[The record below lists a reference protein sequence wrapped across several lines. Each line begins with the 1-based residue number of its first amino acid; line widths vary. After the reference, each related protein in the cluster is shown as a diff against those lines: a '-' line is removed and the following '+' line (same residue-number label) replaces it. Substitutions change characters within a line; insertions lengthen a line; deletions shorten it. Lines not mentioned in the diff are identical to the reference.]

1 MTPPELAN
9 DDDEPEEP
17 GVGSGRATAGATT
30 TAVGESVEK
39 VDGWGLVTGK
49 ARYTDDIPTANALE
63 GRLLRSPHAH
73 ARVRSV
79 DTEAAEALDG
89 VEAVLTHEDVPDERF
104 TRTGFPY
111 PAPAPFDERVLNE
124 RVRHVGE
131 PVAAVAARSVDTAER
146 ALEAIDVDYE
156 VLECVVDPEEAM
168 TPDAPTLHPEPY
180 ENPQEN
186 AAPQRNVV
194 CETRHEEG
202 DIEAGFEQADAVIE
216 GEYESQIVQQLPME
230 TNTTIAW
237 IDDRERLVLRTTTQ
251 VSHICRDKI
260 ARAFDLNRT
269 DVKVIKP
276 RVGGGFG
283 VRQDTVPNQ
292 FICAALALATGRRV
306 RLKNTRKEDLH
317 VSQTRHAQTVEI
329 KTGVREDGT
338 ITAMHVDITS
348 NTGAYGC
355 HALAVLSNAAHEPMS
370 VYPVE
375 NRLFTGRAV
384 YTNIT
389 PGGAMRG
396 YGAVQGTF
404 GVESHIDAVADAIG
418 MGPVELRRH
427 NVITEGEESFEP
439 PNSESKSKLESVGVS
454 ECLDRACGAI
464 GWSDGPDRPNEDRYE
479 RGYGVALSMA
489 KSGVPNSE
497 YSRCSITLEDDGTL
511 TVRIGVGDTGQGSE
525 TVMGQIAASVFGLDI
540 GSVHVKADDTDATP
554 WDNGAYASS
563 TTYISGNATE
573 KAARDLAETVR
584 ELAAE
589 WHDTDPGAIEVAD
602 GDVVFPDGTSTSLE
616 SFAAEAFEGVRGPKR
631 RLIGTGEHFT
641 ALSPKP
647 FAAQLAE
654 VEVDTETGEFE
665 VLRLVNSVD
674 CGQAL
679 NPANVRGQ
687 IIGGAIMGLGQTL
700 SETLSFDED
709 GTPEIR
715 GLRDYEVIHAP
726 DLPDIETEIV
736 ETYEPTGPY
745 GAKSVGEV
753 SVLGPSPAV
762 ANAVNDAVG
771 VRITE
776 LPITAAKVQNGLE
789 EDE

>member
-1 MTPPELAN
+1 MSPPEFT
-9 DDDEPEEP
+9 EQ
-17 GVGSGRATAGATT
+17 STASEGTNETAETNA
-30 TAVGESVEK
+30 AVGESVEK
-39 VDGWGLVTGK
+39 VDGWGLVTGN
-49 ARYTDDIPTANALE
+49 ARYTDDIPTGDALE
-63 GRLLRSPHAH
+63 GRIIRSPHAH
-73 ARVRSV
+73 ARIRSI
-79 DTEAAEALDG
+79 DTEAAEAIES
-89 VEAVLTHEDVPDERF
+89 VEAVLTHEDVPDKRF

-124 RVRHVGE
+124 TVRHVGE
-131 PVAAVAARSVDTAER
+131 PVSAIAARSADAAER
-146 ALEAIDVDYE
+146 AIEAIDVDYE
-156 VLECVVDPEEAM
+156 VLEHVLEPEEA
-168 TPDAPTLHPEPY
+168 TEPDAPTLHPAEY
-180 ENPQEN
+180 ENPQNDAVPE
-186 AAPQRNVV
+186 RNIV

-202 DIEAGFEQADAVIE
+202 DVEAGFEQADAVVA
-216 GEYESQIVQQLPME
+216 GEYESQIVQHLPME
-230 TNTTIAW
+230 PNTTIAW

-260 ARAFDLNRT
+260 ARAFGLNRT

-292 FICAALALATGRRV
+292 FLSAALALETGRKV
-306 RLKNTRKEDLH
+306 RLKNSRKEDLH
-317 VSQTRHAQTVEI
+317 VSQTRHAQTVEVE
-329 KTGVREDGT
+329 TGVREDGT

-355 HALAVLSNAAHEPMS
+355 HASAVLSNAAHEPLS
-370 VYPVE
+370 LYPTE

-384 YTNIT
+384 YTNLT

-396 YGAVQGTF
+396 YGAVQGSF
-404 GVESHIDAVADAIG
+404 GLESHIDEVADAIG
-418 MGPVELRRH
+418 MDPVEFRRR
-427 NVITEGEESFEP
+427 NVIEEGEESFEP
-439 PNSESKSKLESVGVS
+439 AHSESKPELESVGVT
-454 ECLDRACGAI
+454 ECLDRACATV
-464 GWSDGPDRPNEDRYE
+464 GWADGPDQPDDGRYQ
-479 RGYGVALSMA
+479 RGYGIALTMA

-540 GSVHVKADDTDATP
+540 ASVHVKADDTDATP

-573 KAARDLAETVR
+573 KAARDLADKVR

-589 WHDTDPGAIEVAD
+589 WHDTAPESVELAD
-602 GDVVFPDGTSTSLE
+602 GNVSFPDGTSMTIGA
-616 SFAAEAFEGVRGPKR
+616 FAAEAFEGVRGPKR

-654 VEVDTETGEFE
+654 VEVDTQTGEFE
-665 VLRLVNSVD
+665 VLRLVNAVD

-687 IIGGAIMGLGQTL
+687 IVGGAVMGLGQTL
-700 SETLSFDED
+700 SETLPFDED
-709 GTPEIR
+709 GRPAIR
-715 GLRDYEVIHAP
+715 GLRDYEVMHAP
-726 DLPDIETEIV
+726 DLPEIETEIV

-753 SVLGPSPAV
+753 SILGPSPAV
-762 ANAVNDAVG
+762 ANAVDDAVG
-771 VRITE
+771 VRISE
-776 LPITAAKVQNGLE
+776 LPITAASIWDGLE
-789 EDE
+789 EGS

>member
-1 MTPPELAN
+1 MASPELREE
-9 DDDEPEEP
+9 DEEAGTSDPDTS
-17 GVGSGRATAGATT
+17 VGNSA
-30 TAVGESVEK
+30 EK
-39 VDGWGLVTGK
+39 VDGWGLVTGN
-49 ARYTDDIPTANALE
+49 ARYTDDVPTGDALE
-63 GRLLRSPHAH
+63 GRVLRSPHAH

-79 DTEAAEALDG
+79 ETEAAERIDG
-89 VEAVLTHEDVPDERF
+89 VEAVLTHEDVPAKPF

-111 PAPAPFDERVLNE
+111 PAPAPYDEHVLNE
-124 RVRHVGE
+124 TVRHVGE
-131 PVAAVAARSVDTAER
+131 AVAAVAARTAEAAER
-146 ALEAIDVDYE
+146 ATEAIDVEYE
-156 VLECVVDPEEAM
+156 ILDHVLDPEAAM
-168 TPDAPTLHPEPY
+168 DSDAPTLHPEPS
-180 ENPQEN
+180 ENEQEG
-186 AAPQRNVV
+186 AVPERNIV
-194 CETRHEEG
+194 CELRHDEG
-202 DIEAGFEQADAVIE
+202 DVEAGFEAADVVVE
-216 GEYESQIVQQLPME
+216 DEYESQIVQQLPME
-230 TNTTIAW
+230 VNTTIAW
-237 IDDRERLVLRTTTQ
+237 LDDRQRLVLRTTTQ

-260 ARAFDLNRT
+260 ARVFGLNRT

-292 FICAALALATGRRV
+292 FISAALALETGEKV
-306 RLKNTRKEDLH
+306 RLKNSRKEDLH
-317 VSQTRHAQTVEI
+317 VSQTRHAQTVSV

-370 VYPVE
+370 VYPTE

-404 GVESHIDAVADAIG
+404 GIESHLDQVAAELG
-418 MGPVELRRH
+418 MDPVALRRA
-427 NVITEGEESFEP
+427 NVIEEGEESFEP
-439 PNSESKSKLESVGVS
+439 DHSESKPTLESVGVS
-454 ECLDRACGAI
+454 ECLDSVCETV
-464 GWSDGPDRPNEDRYE
+464 GWDAGPDQPENDRYQ
-479 RGYGVALSMA
+479 RGYGVALMMA

-497 YSRCSITLEDDGTL
+497 YSRCQITLEDDGTL
-511 TVRIGVGDTGQGSE
+511 TVRVGVGDTGQGSE
-525 TVMGQIAASVFGLDI
+525 TIMGQIAASVFGLDI
-540 GSVHVKADDTDATP
+540 ESVHVKADDTDATP

-573 KAARDLAETVR
+573 KAARDLAAQVR

-589 WHDTDPGAIEVAD
+589 RHDVAPEAVELAD
-602 GDVVFPDGTSTSLE
+602 GQVRLPDESMRLGT
-616 SFAAEAFEGVRGPKR
+616 FAEEAFKGIDGPKR
-631 RLIGTGEHFT
+631 RLVGSGEHYT

-654 VEVDTETGEFE
+654 VEVDTNTGEFE
-665 VLRLVNSVD
+665 VVRLANAAD

-687 IIGGAIMGLGQTL
+687 IIGGAVMGLGQAL
-700 SETLSFDED
+700 SEGLPFDED
-709 GTPEIR
+709 GTPDIR
-715 GLRDYEVIHAP
+715 GLRDYEVMHAP
-726 DLPDIETEIV
+726 DLPDIDADIV
-736 ETYEPTGPY
+736 ETHEPTGPF

-753 SVLGPSPAV
+753 SILGPPAAV
-762 ANAVNDAVG
+762 ANAVFDAVG

-776 LPITAAKVQNGLE
+776 LPVTATKIMNGLE
-789 EDE
+789 DR